1 MKRTA
6 FEEWLILAA
15 FATFTG
21 AFVWYT
27 KDSEK
32 FDLAFILPL
41 AIFIVFLSVIISV
54 GVWKTSATKDA
65 EGDGGIDGERSA
77 EAPSYKSRI
86 FAILMLMLLMG
97 ISTVGLLTSLFF
109 FLICAMWVLGVRR
122 WKTLLTVPVAL
133 IAVIYLAFIQILGI
147 PLTVS
152 PLGLY

>member
-6 FEEWLILAA
+6 YEEWLILGA

-41 AIFIVFLSVIISV
+41 AIFIVFLIVIISV
-54 GVWKTSATKDA
+54 GIWRTSATKND
-65 EGDGGIDGERSA
+65 EGDGGIDGKRKA
-77 EAPSYKSRI
+77 EVPSNKAGV
-86 FAILMLMLLMG
+86 FAFLMFLLLVG
-97 ISTVGLLTSLFF
+97 ISTVGFFTSLFI
-109 FLICAMWVLGVRR
+109 FLVCAMWVLGVRR
-122 WKTLLTVPVAL
+122 WKTLLTVPVTL
-133 IAVIYLAFIQILGI
+133 IAVIYVAFVQVLGI